1 MENKYEQTWDLE
13 SIFPGGGHSTELQ
26 DFLDDIEEGTKKFS
40 KVVSNFNPTD
50 VDPSSGQQLQAI
62 FSQYEQLQLK
72 SREASAF
79 VSCLHAQNTND
90 STAQLLVGKRNE
102 FQANLSAVKTK
113 LDQKL
118 ALIADDTWEAC
129 LDTDALRPISFVLH
143 EYRNSAS
150 EKMAADEEVLL
161 NDLSVDGYHGWK
173 QMYDAIVGTM
183 EVELEENG
191 ETHFYS
197 IGQAA
202 NKLSHPDRSVRKH
215 VSKAMEEAWRE
226 KLPLYSQTLNH
237 LAGFRLESYKH
248 RGWKNVLQEPLS
260 DNRMKKETLDAMWNA
275 IEETKE
281 PFVRF
286 LNKKAEMLGL
296 EKLSLFDINAPLYET
311 SSQLKFSDG
320 ADFIIKQLH
329 AFSPKMGQFAKKAFE
344 RRWIEAENRAGKRP
358 GGFCTSFPYSKQ
370 TRIFM
375 TYSGTASNLATL
387 AHELGHAYHQDI
399 INDMNGLNQRYA
411 KSVAETAST
420 FAEMIIADASVKNA
434 TTTEEKVSLLATKI
448 QRSVTFFMNIHAR
461 FLFETRFYDERK
473 EGLVSV
479 DRLNSLMDEAQREAY
494 NDALEHTDPTL
505 WASKMHFY
513 KTSTPFYNF
522 PYTFGYLFSLGI
534 YAQALKQ
541 GSDFEKKY
549 IALLKDTGRMSTED
563 LAEKHLQ
570 VDLTKPNFWQE
581 AIQLCVKDIDE
592 FLSLVS

>member
-1 MENKYEQTWDLE
+1 
-13 SIFPGGGHSTELQ
+13 
-26 DFLDDIEEGTKKFS
+26 
-40 KVVSNFNPTD
+40 
-50 VDPSSGQQLQAI
+50 
-62 FSQYEQLQLK
+62 
-72 SREASAF
+72 
-79 VSCLHAQNTND
+79 
-90 STAQLLVGKRNE
+90 
-102 FQANLSAVKTK
+102 
-113 LDQKL
+113 
-118 ALIADDTWEAC
+118 
-129 LDTDALRPISFVLH
+129 
-143 EYRNSAS
+143 
-150 EKMAADEEVLL
+150 
-161 NDLSVDGYHGWK
+161 
-173 QMYDAIVGTM
+173 
-183 EVELEENG
+183 
-191 ETHFYS
+191 
-197 IGQAA
+197 
-202 NKLSHPDRSVRKH
+202 
-215 VSKAMEEAWRE
+215 
-226 KLPLYSQTLNH
+226 
-237 LAGFRLESYKH
+237 
-248 RGWKNVLQEPLS
+248 
-260 DNRMKKETLDAMWNA
+260 
-275 IEETKE
+275 
-281 PFVRF
+281 
-286 LNKKAEMLGL
+286 
-296 EKLSLFDINAPLYET
+296 
-311 SSQLKFSDG
+311 
-320 ADFIIKQLH
+320 QLH

-399 INDMNGLNQRYA
+399 MNDMNGLNQRYA
-411 KSVAETAST
+411 KSVAETPFT
-420 FAEMIIADASVKNA
+420 LAEMIIADASVKNA

-534 YAQALKQ
+534 YAQAQKQ

-570 VDLTKPNFWQE
+570 VD
-581 AIQLCVKDIDE
+581 
-592 FLSLVS
+592 